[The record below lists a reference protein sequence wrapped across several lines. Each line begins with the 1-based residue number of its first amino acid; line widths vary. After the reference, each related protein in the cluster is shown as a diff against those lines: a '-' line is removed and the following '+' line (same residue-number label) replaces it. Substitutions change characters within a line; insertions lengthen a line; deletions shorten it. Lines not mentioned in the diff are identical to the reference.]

1 MSHIILPYCAE
12 NVCIQV
18 DSEGTL
24 LYAVGSRSHVTL
36 LDPRE
41 SHDRIAWNLAIPDTN
56 CGVRS
61 LAFNQQLL
69 SVGTGAGHLFFY
81 DMRARDW
88 LMDKSG
94 QRPCTFTASGGWLV
108 SVLPLV
114 QSCDDDTAPITCSNV
129 ITHSK
134 MVFLHLLVPSTPTT
148 TVHSEQRSS
157 LLVDP
162 SLAVFVGIMRQC
174 GYDKSIVNSI
184 NYTTFFTSTA
194 VIMLKLRN

>member
-1 MSHIILPYCAE
+1 MSHITLPNCAE

-36 LDPRE
+36 LDSRK
-41 SHDRIAWNLAIPDTN
+41 SKDGIVQNLSSPDTN

-94 QRPCTFTASGGWLV
+94 QRPCTFTTSGGWLV

-114 QSCDDDTAPITCSNV
+114 QSCDDDTAPITCSIV
-129 ITHSK
+129 IRGS
-134 MVFLHLLVPSTPTT
+134 MSSSEVYLHLLMPSTHTT

-157 LLVDP
+157 Q
-162 SLAVFVGIMRQC
+162 LAVLPMPNYVAIMYQY
-174 GYDKSIVNSI
+174 GHNE
-184 NYTTFFTSTA
+184 
-194 VIMLKLRN
+194 